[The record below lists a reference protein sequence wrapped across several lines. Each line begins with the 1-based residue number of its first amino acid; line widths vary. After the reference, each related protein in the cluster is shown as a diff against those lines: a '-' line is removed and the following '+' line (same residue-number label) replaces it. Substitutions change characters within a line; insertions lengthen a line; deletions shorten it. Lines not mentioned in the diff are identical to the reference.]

1 MNSSTVSLRVR
12 SDVRAG
18 AIVCY
23 DNSSG
28 YLVPVV
34 TACSTGGVIYPP
46 VIPDPVVPP
55 YDPTP
60 GVQWLNCQQCSGTR
74 VGNGQLADA
83 VCEVCYT

>member
-1 MNSSTVSLRVR
+1 MNSAGISLRVR

-34 TACSTGGVIYPP
+34 TPCSTGSVIYPP
-46 VIPDPVVPP
+46 VYPDTTTPP
-55 YDPTP
+55 PTP
-60 GVQWLNCQQCSGTR
+60 GVQWLNCQQCTGTNI
-74 VGNGQLADA
+74 GNGQLSPAS
-83 VCEVCYT
+83 CEVCYT

>member
-1 MNSSTVSLRVR
+1 MKSSGISLRVR

-34 TACSTGGVIYPP
+34 TPCSTGSVIYPP
-46 VIPDPVVPP
+46 VYPTTPTE
-55 YDPTP
+55 TP
-60 GVQWLNCQQCSGTR
+60 GVQWLNCQQCTGTDI
-74 VGNGQLADA
+74 GGGQLSPAR
-83 VCEVCYT
+83 CQVCYT